1 MHDDL
6 MEKRKTPKIFNIAA
20 TALVAVVLYCIPANA
35 QQDPQYT
42 QYMYNPSNI
51 NPAYAGSR
59 GVTSIFAL
67 HRTQWVGLDGAP
79 VTSAASIHAPVGKN
93 VGLGFSFMNDKIGPM
108 DQNMLSGDFSYT
120 VKAGERYKLALGV
133 KASAHLFS
141 VDFTK
146 LNIYDPQDPRFANN
160 IKNVLS
166 PNVGAGVFLYSDDT
180 YFGVSI
186 PNFLETSHFEYNEVS
201 IVKERMHVYAMAG
214 KVFELSYNF
223 KFKPAVLA
231 KVVQGTPLQLDL
243 TANFLYNDIFTFG
256 AAYRWD
262 AAFSGLVGFQ
272 INEGLFIGYTYDLET
287 TRLADYNSGSHE
299 FYLRFELFRNY
310 DRVMNPRF
318 F

>member
-1 MHDDL
+1 MRDDL
-6 MEKRKTPKIFNIAA
+6 MKIKKTQLFTIT
-20 TALVAVVLYCIPANA
+20 TALLAVLLLTCVPAHA

-79 VTSAASIHAPVGKN
+79 VTNAASIHAPVGKN
-93 VGLGFSFMNDKIGPM
+93 VGLGFSFVNDRIGPM
-108 DQNMLSGDFSYT
+108 DQNVLSGDFSYT

-141 VDFTK
+141 VDYTK

-160 IKNVLS
+160 IENVLS
-166 PNVGAGVFLYSDDT
+166 PNIGAGVFLYSDDT

-214 KVFELSYNF
+214 KVFDLAYNL
-223 KFKPAVLA
+223 KFKPAVLT
-231 KVVQGTPLQLDL
+231 KIVQGTPLQLDV
-243 TANFLYNDIFTFG
+243 TANILYNERFTLG
-256 AAYRWD
+256 VAYRWD
-262 AAFSGLVGFQ
+262 AAMSALAGFQ
-272 INEGLFIGYTYDLET
+272 VSEGLFIGYTYDMET